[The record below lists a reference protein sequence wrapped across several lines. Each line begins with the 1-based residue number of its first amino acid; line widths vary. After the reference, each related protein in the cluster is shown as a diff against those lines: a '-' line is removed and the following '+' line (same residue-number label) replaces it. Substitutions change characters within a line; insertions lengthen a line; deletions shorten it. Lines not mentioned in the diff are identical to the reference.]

1 MIKFKNI
8 FFTSL
13 LSCAIGFFISLI
25 LPSVGGAML
34 FFGVFLAN
42 CTLISLIVGKLFI
55 HIKKG
60 LLLRLNSNFSAR
72 AWRMRM

>member
-13 LSCAIGFFISLI
+13 FSCVTGFFISFI
-25 LPSVGGAML
+25 LPSAGGAML

-42 CTLISLIVGKLFI
+42 CTLISLIVSKLFI
-55 HIKKG
+55 YIKKG
-60 LLLRLNSNFSAR
+60 LGLRLNSNFSAR